1 MSPGSYSRGPSVSGN
16 TMEVA
21 EAAAAEDGAEDA
33 EEELAIA
40 RLARRY

>member
-21 EAAAAEDGAEDA
+21 EAAATDEGEGDA
-33 EEELAIA
+33 EEELANVGLIIGF
-40 RLARRY
+40 